1 MAKKSKAR
9 AQTLSP
15 RQQSP
20 QKPLTPRRW
29 RLKLVIGSAVLAVAL
44 GASWALVVAGF
55 LAIVLGVGGLVR
67 FLQQR
72 DLVSGLQETG
82 EKHYTLGTAGAAV
95 VIKEFSDYT

>member
-15 RQQSP
+15 RQRSP
-20 QKPLTPRRW
+20 QKALTPRRW
-29 RLKLVIGSAVLAVAL
+29 RLKLVIGGAVLAVA
-44 GASWALVVAGF
+44 
-55 LAIVLGVGGLVR
+55 LGVGGLVR

-72 DLVSGLQETG
+72 DLAPHLQGTG
-82 EKHYTLGTAGAAV
+82 DQHYTLGATGAPV

>member
-29 RLKLVIGSAVLAVAL
+29 RLKLIVGGAVLAV
-44 GASWALVVAGF
+44 
-55 LAIVLGVGGLVR
+55 VLGVGGLVR

-72 DLVSGLQETG
+72 DLAPRLQGTG
-82 EKHYTLGTAGAAV
+82 DKKHYTQGTAGAAV

>member
-1 MAKKSKAR
+1 MGMAKKSKAR
-9 AQTLSP
+9 AQMLSP

-20 QKPLTPRRW
+20 QKHLTPRRW
-29 RLKLVIGSAVLAVAL
+29 RLKLVIGGAV
-44 GASWALVVAGF
+44 

-82 EKHYTLGTAGAAV
+82 EKRYTLGTAGAAV

>member
-9 AQTLSP
+9 AQTLSA

-29 RLKLVIGSAVLAVAL
+29 RLKLIVGGAVLAV
-44 GASWALVVAGF
+44 
-55 LAIVLGVGGLVR
+55 VLGVGGLVR

-72 DLVSGLQETG
+72 DLAPHLQGTG
-82 EKHYTLGTAGAAV
+82 DKHYTRGTAGAAV

>member
-15 RQQSP
+15 RPQSP
-20 QKPLTPRRW
+20 QKPLTPRRR
-29 RLKLVIGSAVLAVAL
+29 RLKLVIGGAILAVAL
-44 GASWALVVAGF
+44 GVAG
-55 LAIVLGVGGLVR
+55 LVH

-72 DLVSGLQETG
+72 DLAPHLQGTG
-82 EKHYTLGTAGAAV
+82 DKHYTLGTPGAAV

>member
-9 AQTLSP
+9 VQTSSP

-29 RLKLVIGSAVLAVAL
+29 RLKLVIGGVVLAIA
-44 GASWALVVAGF
+44 
-55 LAIVLGVGGLVR
+55 LGVGGLVR

-72 DLVSGLQETG
+72 DLASRLQGTG
-82 EKHYTLGTAGAAV
+82 DKHYTLGTAGAPV
-95 VIKEFSDYT
+95 LIKEFSDYT

>member
-9 AQTLSP
+9 AHTLSP
-15 RQQSP
+15 RQQSR

-29 RLKLVIGSAVLAVAL
+29 RLKLVLGGAVLAVA
-44 GASWALVVAGF
+44 
-55 LAIVLGVGGLVR
+55 LGVGGLVR

-72 DLVSGLQETG
+72 DLAPRLQGVEN
-82 EKHYTLGTAGAAV
+82 KHYTLGTAGAPV